1 MLLLLEWK
9 PLSTSTKCS
18 AEHRQHLTTLVT
30 ESSRLKAKYYDADCK
45 GRRCTFGLSGS
56 HSHGFAADDSAKPT
70 RTGSTSVVMQTLR
83 FVFSLLSLFALIGSA
98 NPSLTVLEKTNLDQ
112 NFKEPIGLQLY
123 SLREQFARDVPKTLD
138 QVRTFGIK
146 YVETHSTYG
155 LTPEKFRAELDSRGL
170 KAVSGHFSYERCRD
184 DIEGVAREAQILGE
198 QYVGCAW
205 IPHKD
210 PFDETTCREAIK
222 VFNRAGEALAKHG
235 LKFFYHTHG
244 YEFQPHGQGTL
255 FDLLVAGTKA
265 EFVRYEMDVFWI
277 VHPGQDPVKL
287 LEKYG
292 RRFELMHVKDMKKG
306 TPTGLLSG
314 SSDVSN
320 DVALGTGQMDWPAIL
335 GAAKRAG
342 VKQYFIEDE
351 SPTAAEQI
359 PQSLR
364 FLEQVKW

>member
-1 MLLLLEWK
+1 MLSIGGNSCYR
-9 PLSTSTKCS
+9 P
-18 AEHRQHLTTLVT
+18 RM
-30 ESSRLKAKYYDADCK
+30 
-45 GRRCTFGLSGS
+45 
-56 HSHGFAADDSAKPT
+56 
-70 RTGSTSVVMQTLR
+70 MQTLR
-83 FVFSLLSLFALIGSA
+83 LVLSLMALFALIASA
-98 NPSLTVLEKTNLDQ
+98 NPSPTTLEKTDLVQ
-112 NFKEPIGLQLY
+112 NFKERIGLQLY

-138 QVRTFGIK
+138 QVRNFGIK

-244 YEFQPHGQGTL
+244 YEFLPYGKGTL
-255 FDLLVAGTKA
+255 FDLMMAETKPQ
-265 EFVRYEMDVFWI
+265 FVHYEMDVFWV

-287 LEKYG
+287 LEKYDS
-292 RRFELMHVKDMKKG
+292 RFELMHVKDMKQG
-306 TPTGLLSG
+306 TPTGLFTG
-314 SSDVSN
+314 NADVTSN
-320 DVALGTGQMDWPAIL
+320 VALGKGVIDWP
-335 GAAKRAG
+335 GVFRAAQKAG
-342 VKQYFIEDE
+342 VKWYFIEDE
-351 SPTAAEQI
+351 SPASVQQI
-359 PQSLR
+359 PESLK
-364 FLEQVKW
+364 FLDQLKL